1 MGRYRMRCYYF
12 VLLHADFILKSNRA
26 VFSKVKA
33 LKKTSVGL
41 LHTGTVLPFVLLAV
55 GLLGGCQLEPAYI
68 DFSPPAIVSLPDAAG
83 ERQPKLSDRQPKLAD
98 IATRKFALDK
108 DPSIV
113 GSLAV
118 VNARDGDTLPDIARH
133 FGLGY
138 NEATIANPT
147 ILPWMP
153 KAGAR
158 VLLPLQFILPDA
170 PRKGIVLNLASMRM
184 FYYPP
189 KQQDTVF
196 TYPVGIG
203 RQNWNTPLGQTTIV
217 AKTANPTWTVP
228 ESIRREHAAK
238 GDPLPQAV
246 PPGPDNPLGKY
257 ALQLGIKRY
266 LIHGTNKPYGVGMQ
280 VSHGCVRLYPE
291 DIEMLFKKKPVG
303 MPVRIIH
310 QPYMTAWKGDMLY
323 LEAHEP
329 LEKWAK
335 QKPKLK
341 KKLINDLKQISTNR
355 NVAIDWEKVD
365 RILQSADG
373 IPAPILTAS
382 PDLPELVANAPEL
395 EHPKHFYGAPKVPKL
410 TGSDWAILVA
420 AFDNEGEAQQLAAML
435 NHQGPP
441 MPARKVEKD
450 GSYQVIAGPFKNQKA
465 AELAA
470 HRLKMDFDLDSRLLQ
485 PEIVASPQPSHQLGK
500 SDQNDTQHGHRHYL
514 NIKKTRTRRQ
524 TIKQTANPLGLDLGR
539 KE

>member
-1 MGRYRMRCYYF
+1 VRLGE
-12 VLLHADFILKSNRA
+12 
-26 VFSKVKA
+26 VKT
-33 LKKTSVGL
+33 LKKTSIGL
-41 LHTGTVLPFVLLAV
+41 LRTGVALPFVLLAV

-68 DFSPPAIVSLPDAAG
+68 DFSPPAIISLPDVVE
-83 ERQPKLSDRQPKLAD
+83 ERQPKLSVRQPKRAD
-98 IATRKFALDK
+98 IATRKFAIDK
-108 DPSIV
+108 NHSIV
-113 GSLAV
+113 GSLAMIS
-118 VNARDGDTLPDIARH
+118 ARDGDTLPDIARH

-138 NEATIANPT
+138 NEATIANPD

-153 KAGAR
+153 EAGAR

-170 PRKGIVLNLASMRM
+170 PRKGIVLNLASMRL

-189 KQQDTVF
+189 KQPDTVF

-217 AKTANPTWTVP
+217 AKTANPTWMVP

-238 GDPLPQAV
+238 GDPLPQSV

-257 ALQLGIKRY
+257 ALQLGFRPY

-291 DIEMLFKKKPVG
+291 DIEVLFKKKSVG
-303 MPVRIIH
+303 TPVRIIH
-310 QPYMTAWKGDMLY
+310 QPYLTAWDGDMLY

-329 LEKWAK
+329 LEKWAR

-341 KKLINDLKQISTNR
+341 KKLINDLKQISSKR
-355 NVAIDWEKVD
+355 NVVIDWKKVD
-365 RILQSADG
+365 RILQSTDG
-373 IPAPILTAS
+373 IPTPILTAS
-382 PDLPELVANAPEL
+382 PELPELVANAPEL
-395 EHPKHFYGAPKVPKL
+395 EHPEHFYGAPAVPAL

-420 AFDNEGEAQQLAAML
+420 AFDNAGEARQLAAML

-441 MPARKVEKD
+441 IPARKVEKD
-450 GSYQVIAGPFKNQKA
+450 GSYQVIAGPFKDQKA

-470 HRLKMDFDLDSRLLQ
+470 RRIKMEFELDIKLLQ
-485 PEIVASPQPSHQLGK
+485 PEIAAMP
-500 SDQNDTQHGHRHYL
+500 
-514 NIKKTRTRRQ
+514 
-524 TIKQTANPLGLDLGR
+524 
-539 KE
+539 

>member
-1 MGRYRMRCYYF
+1 
-12 VLLHADFILKSNRA
+12 
-26 VFSKVKA
+26 VKT

-41 LHTGTVLPFVLLAV
+41 SHTGIALPFVLLAV
-55 GLLGGCQLEPAYI
+55 DLLGGCQLESAYR
-68 DFSPPAIVSLPDAAG
+68 DFSPPAIVSPPDAVG
-83 ERQPKLSDRQPKLAD
+83 ERQPKLAG
-98 IATRKFALDK
+98 IATRKFNIAK
-108 DPSIV
+108 DQSII

-118 VNARDGDTLPDIARH
+118 ISTRAGDTLPGIARH

-138 NEATIANPT
+138 NEITIANPA
-147 ILPWMP
+147 ILPWTP

-170 PRKGIVLNLASMRM
+170 SRKGIVLNLASMRM

-189 KQQDTVF
+189 KQPDTVF

-203 RQNWNTPLGQTTIV
+203 RQDWNTPLGQTTIV
-217 AKTANPTWTVP
+217 AKTANPTWMVP

-238 GDPLPQAV
+238 GDPLPQAI

-257 ALQLGIKRY
+257 ALQLGFKRY
-266 LIHGTNKPYGVGMQ
+266 LIHGTNKPYGVGLQ

-291 DIEMLFKKKPVG
+291 DIEVLFKKKPVG

-310 QPYMTAWKGDMLY
+310 QPYLTAWDGDRLY
-323 LEAHEP
+323 PEAHEP

-341 KKLINDLKQISTNR
+341 KKLIKDLKQIGTKQ

-365 RILQSADG
+365 RILRRADG
-373 IPAPILTAS
+373 IPTSILTAS
-382 PDLPELVANAPEL
+382 PGLPELVANVPEL
-395 EHPKHFYGAPKVPKL
+395 EHPEHFYGAPSVVPAL
-410 TGSDWAILVA
+410 TDNDWAILVA

-441 MPARKVEKD
+441 IPARKVEKD

-465 AELAA
+465 AEWVA
-470 HRLKMDFDLDSRLLQ
+470 HRIKMDFELDSKLLP
-485 PEIVASPQPSHQLGK
+485 PEIVSTPQPLHQLGK
-500 SDQNDTQHGHRHYL
+500 SDQNDTQHRRRHYL
-514 NIKKTRTRRQ
+514 KIKNTQTHRQ
-524 TIKQTANPLGLDLGR
+524 TIKQTDSPFGFDLER